1 MAINKT
7 LPTFGV
13 WPQPITLTSPHTHI
27 DTALIFSLFSSFY
40 VPTKHSVMG
49 GGSGGST
56 RSGGICAAQIKVKAN
71 NARQTFHL
79 NNQRQWSVNSN
90 EKGFYYATFRWQT
103 KGVHM
108 HTSYMYKQT
117 HTHTII
123 RTPARVLSLA
133 AIVHRINTHF
143 KNTSSIRSVSPARSA
158 TCARHIWYEGCSRL
172 AHSLARSLS
181 AHKPWKCFI
190 QRQQTK
196 LNRTEN
202 CVSTVGPGR
211 SAHTQHSQRTEHNKG
226 SSAFVVAKSSP
237 VLFFTS
243 HTHTQT
249 HKCVCKRG
257 RQKLK
262 INKSRAKS
270 CLWQQVRG
278 GRDGGSVR

>member
-13 WPQPITLTSPHTHI
+13 WPQPITLTSPLTHTQAHL

-40 VPTKHSVMG
+40 VPTKYSVMG
-49 GGSGGST
+49 GGSAGST
-56 RSGGICAAQIKVKAN
+56 RSVGICAAQIKVKAN

-108 HTSYMYKQT
+108 HTSYMYKRT
-117 HTHTII
+117 HTHTHIHRII
-123 RTPARVLSLA
+123 RIPARVLSLA

-143 KNTSSIRSVSPARSA
+143 KNTSSIRSVTRRGVRRVQDTFDTKVAR
-158 TCARHIWYEGCSRL
+158 G
-172 AHSLARSLS
+172 SLTRSLS

-202 CVSTVGPGR
+202 CVSTVGPG
-211 SAHTQHSQRTEHNKG
+211 
-226 SSAFVVAKSSP
+226 
-237 VLFFTS
+237 
-243 HTHTQT
+243 HTHTYT
-249 HKCVCKRG
+249 ENIH
-257 RQKLK
+257 
-262 INKSRAKS
+262 NAPSRTREVPPS
-270 CLWQQVRG
+270 
-278 GRDGGSVR
+278 